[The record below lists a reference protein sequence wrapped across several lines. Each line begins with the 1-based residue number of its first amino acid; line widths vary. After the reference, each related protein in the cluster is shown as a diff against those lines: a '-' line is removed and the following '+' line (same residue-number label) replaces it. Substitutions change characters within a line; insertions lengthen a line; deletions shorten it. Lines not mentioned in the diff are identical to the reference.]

1 MSNYNSLKN
10 KILFGKYKLS
20 KIIGKGSFG
29 CVFEGLNILDNSKVA
44 IKVESKKSSS
54 LLLKLE
60 SNFLSMLKG
69 YGIPE
74 VKSFGYHGNFYIM
87 IQELLSYNLMQ
98 LKQIIKRFT
107 LKDIAMM
114 AIQIMDRIEYVHS
127 KNLIHRDIK
136 PENFV
141 IGSKNHSIIYII
153 DFGIS
158 RKYRSSRTGKH
169 LKFQIIGKMFGTVR
183 YASYNASRGVEQS
196 RRDDLESI
204 GYMLI
209 YLATGILPWQ
219 GISLKDHDRNK
230 KYLEMLLLKKYT
242 AVEVICS
249 KLPKE
254 FIDYIKYCKNL
265 GFEQDPD
272 YEYLRNLF
280 KSILSRLNEKYDMNF
295 SWIINNCLKKNGSK
309 GIDIN
314 KDKYINFLRRRE
326 SPQTR
331 LFRQIQKSLEKD
343 KNIEK
348 IKIEKL
354 SEIINTKNNIILLQ
368 KNDEKS
374 HKRGTSEDN
383 TNNYNLDKNDNSNIS
398 KDVLSY
404 NSLLA
409 HYNMNVAGL
418 QDENKLYEENITRI
432 NSIKNKK
439 AINFP
444 SKKNINSIKF
454 RVNNQIELNSYNFNS
469 KELIKK
475 NLYLTNYTDININKY
490 KNKKKLNIS
499 IELNKSN
506 LNIPNSL
513 YNKDFRSQ
521 SEKIKD
527 NFNKKNQELTSRE
540 KKRQLICSNIYI
552 NILNNIQ
559 KNIDSI
565 TKINNNI
572 KTTNKK
578 SFNNN
583 IMNYTNNTQNNYIQK
598 NKYALNDESFS
609 FRNINVI
616 QNTNPKKY
624 NINKKIEINKLNN
637 NNKINII
644 KYNTNNNINNTNQIQ
659 KNINSTKRKNIIN
672 TNNNIK
678 FNLNNLLNNK
688 NINDNNSR
696 INIIINNNVNS
707 FNGHSENDKNIVA
720 PKKPNYSPNYNF
732 NLIKMSNN
740 NVNNQ
745 YINQND
751 SRSYNYVKK
760 IPKNFNKKEHLK
772 IIPNIT
778 KPITKNYFLQNQF
791 NNTYDIKYINTSVNE
806 IIDNNINDININ
818 NNLKN
823 NIKNNIVNNPKID
836 LLKYKP
842 VYNSIQKLSFIE
854 NKNIDFN
861 QKRTNTYKDL
871 KSIKSPYENDKLFP
885 IGKMKIIQLN
895 NKNQIKTSS
904 QHYNIKKNL
913 LMYKTKNIRRSPNIL
928 HNNIHNNTYNNTYN
942 NTNNNI
948 IYNNNF
954 ANDTFKYNFNKQCMR
969 LDNPLPLDN
978 NKKIYLNQR
987 RDKLFRHY
995 SPPSSNINNN
1005 LNYLS
1010 VKDDDI
1016 NKCRNIRC
1024 NSNTTKKKS
1033 LNYNVNNFDRYDNFN
1048 YIPKNINYLN
1058 ANNNNIHSKCYNNMK
1073 IL

>member
-29 CVFEGLNILDNSKVA
+29 CVFEGFNILDNSKVA
-44 IKVESKKSSS
+44 IKVESKKSNS
-54 LLLKLE
+54 LLLRLE
-60 SNFLSMLKG
+60 SNFLSILKG

-87 IQELLSYNLMQ
+87 VQELLSYNLMQ
-98 LKQIIKRFT
+98 LKHIIKRFT

-127 KNLIHRDIK
+127 KNLLHRDIK

-141 IGSKNHSIIYII
+141 IGSKNQSIIYII

-209 YLATGILPWQ
+209 YLATGTLPWQ

-295 SWIINNCLKKNGSK
+295 SWIIKSCLKKNKSK
-309 GIDIN
+309 DIDIN

-343 KNIEK
+343 KKNEK
-348 IKIEKL
+348 IKIEKH
-354 SEIINTKNNIILLQ
+354 SEVINTKVINTKNNIILLQ
-368 KNDEKS
+368 NNDEKS
-374 HKRGTSEDN
+374 HSRGISEDN
-383 TNNYNLDKNDNSNIS
+383 TNNYKLDIYDNLNIS

-409 HYNMNVAGL
+409 HYNMNVANF

-439 AINFP
+439 VINFP
-444 SKKNINSIKF
+444 SKNNINSIKY

-475 NLYLTNYTDININKY
+475 NLYLMNYTNININKHN
-490 KNKKKLNIS
+490 NKKEFNIS
-499 IELNKSN
+499 VDLNKNN
-506 LNIPNSL
+506 LNIPNSI
-513 YNKDFRSQ
+513 YNKGLRSQ

-527 NFNKKNQELTSRE
+527 NFNKKNPELTNRD
-540 KKRQLICSNIYI
+540 KKRQLICSNIYM
-552 NILNNIQ
+552 NILNNI
-559 KNIDSI
+559 KKDIDSI
-565 TKINNNI
+565 TEINNNI
-572 KTTNKK
+572 NRTKK
-578 SFNNN
+578 NSFNNN
-583 IMNYTNNTQNNYIQK
+583 IINYTNNKQNNYIQK

-609 FRNINVI
+609 FRNINVN

-624 NINKKIEINKLNN
+624 NINKKIEIKKLNN
-637 NNKINII
+637 NNKKNII
-644 KYNTNNNINNTNQIQ
+644 KYNTNNNVNYNNQIQ
-659 KNINSTKRKNIIN
+659 KNKNINNTIRKNIIN

-678 FNLNNLLNNK
+678 FNLNNLLDNK
-688 NINDNNSR
+688 NINDNNNR

-707 FNGHSENDKNIVA
+707 FNGHSESDKNILA
-720 PKKPNYSPNYNF
+720 QKKPNYSPNYNF
-732 NLIKMSNN
+732 NLIKMSKN
-740 NVNNQ
+740 NVNYQ

-751 SRSYNYVKK
+751 SKSYNYIKK
-760 IPKNFNKKEHLK
+760 IPKNYKKMKEHLK

-778 KPITKNYFLQNQF
+778 KPIMKNYFVQNQF
-791 NNTYDIKYINTSVNE
+791 NNTYDIKYINTSVND
-806 IIDNNINDININ
+806 INDNNINNRNIN
-818 NNLKN
+818 NNLN
-823 NIKNNIVNNPKID
+823 TYIKNKIVNNPKID
-836 LLKYKP
+836 LLKYNP
-842 VYNSIQKLSFIE
+842 AYSNIQKLSFIE
-854 NKNIDFN
+854 NKSNDFN
-861 QKRTNTYKDL
+861 QKRINSYKN
-871 KSIKSPYENDKLFP
+871 IKSPYENDNLFTV
-885 IGKMKIIQLN
+885 GKMKIIQLN
-895 NKNQIKTSS
+895 NKNQIKISP
-904 QHYNIKKNL
+904 QHYNNKKNL
-913 LMYKTKNIRRSPNIL
+913 LMNKTKNIRKSPNIR
-928 HNNIHNNTYNNTYN
+928 HNNIYN

-954 ANDTFKYNFNKQCMR
+954 VNDTPKYNMDKQFMR
-969 LDNPLPLDN
+969 LDNPVPLNN
-978 NKKIYLNQR
+978 NKKIYLNLR
-987 RDKLFRHY
+987 NDKLFRHY
-995 SPPSSNINNN
+995 SPPNSNINNN

-1010 VKDDDI
+1010 MKDDDI
-1016 NKCRNIRC
+1016 NKCRNIRS
-1024 NSNTTKKKS
+1024 NSNTMKKKC
-1033 LNYNVNNFDRYDNFN
+1033 LNYNINYFDRFDNLN

-1058 ANNNNIHSKCYNNMK
+1058 TNTNNNIYSKCYNNMK
-1073 IL
+1073 V